1 MLKSAIAAAVAGI
14 VLFAAVPAAAEVV
27 ERHADGFTLRF
38 EVAME
43 TTPEDLLGSLGEIG
57 KWWDGAHSY
66 SGDAANMTLAMQP
79 GGCFCEALTD
89 GTAFEHGRVVSIN
102 PATGVLLNAPL
113 GPLKATATKADLGFG
128 WASGNRGWTVV
139 MTFMVE
145 GPGLGAFAD
154 PVDGVMGGAFAR
166 YVRYVRYVEYGE
178 G

>member
-1 MLKSAIAAAVAGI
+1 MLKPLIAAAVAGI
-14 VLFAAVPAAAEVV
+14 ALLSAVPAAAEVI

-43 TTPEDLLGSLGEIG
+43 TTPEDLLGSLGEVG

-66 SGDAANMTLAMQP
+66 SGDAANMTLVMQP
-79 GGCFCEALTD
+79 GGCFCEALTN
-89 GTAFEHGRVVSIN
+89 GTTFEHGRVVSID
-102 PATGVLLNAPL
+102 PATGVFLNAPL
-113 GPLKATATKADLGFG
+113 GPLKATATKADLRFG
-128 WASGNRGWTVV
+128 WASANRGWSVV
-139 MTFMVE
+139 MTFVVE

-166 YVRYVRYVEYGE
+166 YVRYVEYGE

>member
-1 MLKSAIAAAVAGI
+1 MLKSAIAAVVAGI
-14 VLFAAVPAAAEVV
+14 VLLSAVPAAAGVV

-66 SGDAANMTLAMQP
+66 SGDAGNMTLVTEP
-79 GGCFCEALTD
+79 GGCFCEALAD
-89 GTAFEHGRVVSIN
+89 GTTFEHGRVVSID

-113 GPLKATATKADLGFG
+113 GPLKATATRADLHFG
-128 WASGNRGWTVV
+128 WASVNRGWTVV
-139 MTFMVE
+139 MTFVVE
-145 GPGLGAFAD
+145 GPGMGAYAD
-154 PVDGVMGGAFAR
+154 GVDGVMGGAFAR
-166 YVRYVRYVEYGE
+166 YVRNVENGE

>member
-1 MLKSAIAAAVAGI
+1 MLKSAIAAAVAGT
-14 VLFAAVPAAAEVV
+14 VLLSAVPAAAEVV

-43 TTPEDLLGSLGEIG
+43 TTPEDLLGSLGQIG

-66 SGDAANMTLAMQP
+66 SGDAINMTLVMEP
-79 GGCFCEALTD
+79 GGCFCEALAD
-89 GTAFEHGRVVSIN
+89 GVAFEHGRVVSVD
-102 PATGVLLNAPL
+102 PATGVRLNAPL
-113 GPLKATATKADLGFG
+113 GPLKGKTTRADLAFG
-128 WASGNRGWTVV
+128 WAGAQGGQMVV
-139 MTFMVE
+139 MTFVVE

-166 YVRYVRYVEYGE
+166 YVRYVEYGE